1 MTDTREMKTAM
12 QGVSEAQAG
21 SANGHQ
27 PEADKTSSEMSI
39 IQTDYLVVG
48 AGATAMSF
56 VDTLLSETDAD
67 VTMVDRRYRPG
78 GHWNDAYPFVRLHQ
92 PSAYYGVSSRE
103 LSNWTKDKI
112 GLNQGLYGLASA
124 AEVLAHFEQ
133 VLQDRFLP
141 SGRVRWLPMSEY
153 SAGVDGAHHVRS
165 LTSGESV
172 RIEIRKKLVDGTLAR
187 TEIPATHQPKF
198 SITPGVACVTPNRLP
213 DIRRPYPAYAVVGSG
228 KTGMDACIWLIQN
241 GVPPSRI
248 RWIMSRDAWLLNREN
263 FQPGANDVDR
273 TLGSVIGQFEAITEA
288 TSVADLFSKLEQRSL
303 LMRIDKTIEPT
314 TYRCAIVSPAELA
327 QLQRIADI
335 VRLGHLRAIE
345 PMRIVLDKGALDA
358 DPDTLYVDCSA
369 RALTPPPG
377 IPVFDG
383 DRINLL
389 MVRFCQPLFSAALIA
404 FVESHFNDPV
414 EKNAFCA
421 VVPTPDRPTDW
432 LRMWATTLANQA
444 RWQRN
449 ERVRNWLAQC
459 RLNNAVAM
467 MRGAKPN
474 DEVKLERFKEAAAK
488 AGAAA
493 AKLPDLIAS
502 FACGKGDG
510 THE

>member
-1 MTDTREMKTAM
+1 
-12 QGVSEAQAG
+12 
-21 SANGHQ
+21 
-27 PEADKTSSEMSI
+27 MSI

-56 VDTLLSETDAD
+56 VDTLLSETEAD

-78 GHWNDAYPFVRLHQ
+78 GHWNDAYPFVHLHQ
-92 PSAYYGVSSRE
+92 PSASYGVSSRE
-103 LSNWTKDKI
+103 LSNWTKDKT
-112 GLNQGLYGLASA
+112 GLNQGLYGLASG

-133 VLQDRFLP
+133 VLHDRFLP

-153 SAGVDGAHHVRS
+153 SVGADGAHYVQS
-165 LTSGESV
+165 LTNGESV

-198 SITPGVACVTPNRLP
+198 SIAPGVVCVTPNRLP
-213 DIRRPYPAYAVVGSG
+213 DFRRPYPAYVVVGSG

-263 FQPGANDVDR
+263 FQPGADFFDR
-273 TLGSVIGQFEAITEA
+273 TVGSLIGQFEAIAEA

-314 TYRCAIVSPAELA
+314 TYRCAIVSPAELV
-327 QLQRIADI
+327 QLQRLTDNI

-345 PMRIVLDKGALDA
+345 PTRSVLDKGALDA

-369 RALTPPPG
+369 SALTPPPG
-377 IPVFDG
+377 IPVFQG
-383 DRINLL
+383 NRVNLL
-389 MVRFCQPLFSAALIA
+389 MVRWCQPLFSAAVIA
-404 FVESHFNDPV
+404 FVESHFDDPA
-414 EKNAFCA
+414 EKNALCG
-421 VVPTPDRPTDW
+421 VVPTPERPTDW
-432 LRMWATTLANQA
+432 LTMWAATLANQA
-444 RWQRN
+444 RWQQK
-449 ERVRNWLAQC
+449 ERVRDWLAQC
-459 RLNNAVAM
+459 RLNNAVTL
-467 MRGAKPN
+467 MRGVKPHDKAKF
-474 DEVKLERFKEAAAK
+474 ERLKEAAVK

-493 AKLPDLIAS
+493 AKLLIAS
-502 FACGKGDG
+502 LA
-510 THE
+510 

>member
-1 MTDTREMKTAM
+1 MPHRPWVTFDHESIKGHERQRHQRAEM
-12 QGVSEAQAG
+12 
-21 SANGHQ
+21 N
-27 PEADKTSSEMSI
+27 I

-78 GHWNDAYPFVRLHQ
+78 GHWNDAYPFVHLHQ

-103 LSNWTKDKI
+103 LSSWTKDKT

-141 SGRVRWLPMSEY
+141 SGRVRWVPMSEY
-153 SAGVDGAHHVRS
+153 SVGADGAHYVQS
-165 LTSGESV
+165 LTNGENV

-198 SITPGVACVTPNRLP
+198 SIAPGVVCVPPNRLP
-213 DIRRPYPAYAVVGSG
+213 DIRCPHPAYAVVGSG

-248 RWIMSRDAWLLNREN
+248 RWIMSRDAWLLNREHY
-263 FQPGANDVDR
+263 QPGADDFDR
-273 TLGSVIGQFEAITEA
+273 TIGSVIGQFEAIAEA

-327 QLQRIADI
+327 QLQRIADNI
-335 VRLGHLRAIE
+335 VRMGHLRTIE
-345 PMRIVLDKGALDA
+345 PTRIVLDKGALDA

-389 MVRFCQPLFSAALIA
+389 MVRTCQPLFSAAVIA
-404 FVESHFNDPV
+404 FVESHFDDPV
-414 EKNAFCA
+414 EKNALCA
-421 VVPTPDRPTDW
+421 VVPTPERPTDW

-444 RWQRN
+444 RWQQN
-449 ERVRNWLAQC
+449 ERVRHWLAQC

-467 MRGAKPN
+467 MRGVKPN
-474 DEVKLERFKEAAAK
+474 DEGKLERLNEAAAK

-502 FACGKGDG
+502 FA
-510 THE
+510 